1 MSSHMVLLENESGH
15 HAQAASTSRVLDI
28 DKYFDMI
35 SDEVENKG
43 YSLDNEY
50 PRAEIKKL
58 VDMFSSPNSFN
69 GILFNEMMTKFQ
81 GQTVSLKE
89 FFIEYFTFYEKFK
102 ISKKEMVSRIK
113 KLKDQN
119 NMLKNQMR
127 ESRDK
132 TEEEKITLKVEYP
145 KTENYGLP
153 VKKVGFKFRGNY
165 LDKYIKV
172 EEGES
177 EIELEFGNENDIND
191 INKGEFYLSIKTID
205 NDLIDLCVL
214 HPMKYNETIAETYPM
229 NENKIKVN
237 IIWFKNNFELMNK
250 ELAENEN
257 ELQELNEKILY
268 LNSNILN
275 LEQIF
280 KGKLNNNNQNS
291 DNITLEQN
299 NPIDAPTLNQIIGL
313 GDKVEDYILHISG
326 KEQIIWE
333 DVSYWLNVILLG
345 VLVVQFLRRF
355 DIIELSL
362 CFGVFGV
369 LYDKIDLKYS
379 YHILFAMIGNLILEL
394 IWILY
399 YMSNWNV
406 NILHEQTGG
415 ITLRKVVLIFAW
427 VGFFAS
433 IMLIFAFWKY
443 ILERK
448 IKETNTGDIDF
459 VMQQEEKDNPQK
471 LKSRGKRKKEKTP
484 RLNLRYGDSSSS
496 SRFTIRRFDEE
507 NEP

>member
-1 MSSHMVLLENESGH
+1 MSQNMELLENESDRH
-15 HAQAASTSRVLDI
+15 DKVASSSRVLDI

-35 SDEVENKG
+35 TDEVENKG
-43 YSLDNEY
+43 YSLDNDY
-50 PRAEIKKL
+50 PRGEIKKL
-58 VDMFSSPNSFN
+58 VDMFSYPNSFN
-69 GILFNEMMTKFQ
+69 GILFNEIMAKFP
-81 GQTVSLKE
+81 GQNVLLKD

-102 ISKKEMVSRIK
+102 INKKEMVTKIK
-113 KLKDQN
+113 KLNEQN
-119 NMLKNQMR
+119 NMLRNQMR

-132 TEEEKITLKVEYP
+132 TEEGKITLKVEYQ
-145 KTENYGLP
+145 KTENYGAP

-165 LDKYIKV
+165 LDKFIEV

-177 EIELEFGNENDIND
+177 EIELEFENEKDVNE
-191 INKGEFYLSIKTID
+191 GEVQLAIQTID
-205 NDLIDLCVL
+205 NNTTDLGILYPKTFND
-214 HPMKYNETIAETYPM
+214 TITETYNVDSNLIKINITWFKANFEFM
-229 NENKIKVN
+229 SQELGQNENT
-237 IIWFKNNFELMNK
+237 
-250 ELAENEN
+250 
-257 ELQELNEKILY
+257 LQELNDKILY
-268 LNSNILN
+268 LNTNILQ
-275 LEQIF
+275 LEAIF
-280 KGKLNNNNQNS
+280 KEKLNNNNPNS

-299 NPIDAPTLNQIIGL
+299 NPIDAPTLNQIIGM
-313 GDKVEDYILHISG
+313 GDKVEDYILKISG
-326 KEQIIWE
+326 KERIIWE
-333 DVSYWLNVILLG
+333 DVSYWLNVILCG

-379 YHILFAMIGNLILEL
+379 SHILFAMIGNLLLEL

-415 ITLRKVVLIFAW
+415 ITLRKIVLLFAW

-433 IMLIFAFWKY
+433 IALIFAFWKY

-459 VMQQEEKDNPQK
+459 VMQQSEKENPQK
-471 LKSRGKRKKEKTP
+471 LKSKGKAKKKETP
-484 RLNLRYGDSSSS
+484 RQRLNLRYGDNSSS

>member
-1 MSSHMVLLENESGH
+1 
-15 HAQAASTSRVLDI
+15 
-28 DKYFDMI
+28 
-35 SDEVENKG
+35 
-43 YSLDNEY
+43 
-50 PRAEIKKL
+50 
-58 VDMFSSPNSFN
+58 
-69 GILFNEMMTKFQ
+69 
-81 GQTVSLKE
+81 
-89 FFIEYFTFYEKFK
+89 
-102 ISKKEMVSRIK
+102 
-113 KLKDQN
+113 
-119 NMLKNQMR
+119 
-127 ESRDK
+127 
-132 TEEEKITLKVEYP
+132 
-145 KTENYGLP
+145 
-153 VKKVGFKFRGNY
+153 
-165 LDKYIKV
+165 
-172 EEGES
+172 
-177 EIELEFGNENDIND
+177 
-191 INKGEFYLSIKTID
+191 
-205 NDLIDLCVL
+205 
-214 HPMKYNETIAETYPM
+214 MKYNETIAETYPM
-229 NENKIKVN
+229 NDNIIKLN

-459 VMQQEEKDNPQK
+459 MDLTEKIDSLSDLKEQLLEIENMITEIESAEQNERQIALNLSMPTADNQYSF
-471 LKSRGKRKKEKTP
+471 LVNNSCNAVLELLYSERKKLRSSIISVIEKIQ
-484 RLNLRYGDSSSS
+484 
-496 SRFTIRRFDEE
+496 IRSTKNVRKTLPE
-507 NEP
+507 NTDRGVVYND